1 MSPPAAKKPKADEAQ
16 NGTQNGAQNGG
27 TKAEEEHQSVS
38 LFREYLRIKS
48 VQPDPDYNGTN
59 KFLEERY

>member
-16 NGTQNGAQNGG
+16 NGAQNGG
-27 TKAEEEHQSVS
+27 TKAEEEHPSVS